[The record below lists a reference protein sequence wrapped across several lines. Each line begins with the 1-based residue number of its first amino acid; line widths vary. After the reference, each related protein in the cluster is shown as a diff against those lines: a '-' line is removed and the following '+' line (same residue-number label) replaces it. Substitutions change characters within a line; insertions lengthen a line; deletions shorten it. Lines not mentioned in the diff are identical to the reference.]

1 MMNLGTLTDPS
12 HTALIVVDLQ
22 NDYCSSLGAYGQA
35 GTDLSMMPAVIA
47 RAARLIDAA
56 RDSGVLVIW
65 LQQTSLRGGLSA
77 APSSLRSRDGYL
89 ARERCI
95 DGTFGHAFVGPLA
108 PRPEEP
114 VIKKLRSSGFV
125 GTMLDLLLDA
135 NGIRTCV
142 LIGVGTEGCV
152 EATARSAADHNYQP
166 VIVEDCVAS
175 TRMDLHG
182 HSISVMRTRARSTIS
197 DELIRS
203 WRTSPFADGTRPGVA
218 LRVHASLDEIVRP
231 QHSAL
236 VVAARAG
243 TNPETAPL
251 IEALV
256 RSARQA
262 GVLVVRLCPRDRRSA
277 LEAQAGQNELIVETF
292 RPDGF
297 EGSPLHLLLDE
308 RGIHT
313 VVLAGAETQGEVES
327 TARGAAHRNY
337 YVVCVED
344 AVTTADRRLQDAAL
358 AIMRQRYD
366 VAPAARLAA
375 IWTGAKVG
383 AE

>member
-1 MMNLGTLTDPS
+1 MTDSSTMMDPGR
-12 HTALIVVDLQ
+12 TALIVVDLQ
-22 NDYCSSLGAYGQA
+22 NDYCSPFGAYGQA
-35 GTDLSMMPAVIA
+35 GTDLSMMPPVIT

-56 RDSGVLVIW
+56 RDTGVLVIW
-65 LQQTSLRGGLSA
+65 LQQTTLRGGLSA
-77 APSSLRSRDGYL
+77 APSSLRSRDRYL
-89 ARERCI
+89 ARERCLES
-95 DGTFGHAFVGPLA
+95 TFGHAFVDPLA
-108 PRPEEP
+108 PRPDEP

-175 TRMDLHG
+175 TRTDLHR
-182 HSISVMRTRARSTIS
+182 HSISVMRTRARITIS

-203 WRTSPFADGTRPGVA
+203 WRVSPFAGGMRPGLA
-218 LRVHASLDEIVRP
+218 LRVHSSLEEIVRP

-236 VVAARAG
+236 VVVGHHGAD
-243 TNPETAPL
+243 L
-251 IEALV
+251 EADPSVEVLV
-256 RSARQA
+256 RSARHA
-262 GVLVVRLCPRDRRSA
+262 GVLIVRLHARGQRPAIETR
-277 LEAQAGQNELIVETF
+277 AGQNELVVYAI

-308 RGIHT
+308 RSIQT
-313 VVLAGAETQGEVES
+313 VVLAGVETQGEVES

-337 YVVCVED
+337 YVVCIED
-344 AVTTADRRLQDAAL
+344 AVATADLRLQESAL

-375 IWTGAKVG
+375 IWTGVKV
-383 AE
+383 EVE